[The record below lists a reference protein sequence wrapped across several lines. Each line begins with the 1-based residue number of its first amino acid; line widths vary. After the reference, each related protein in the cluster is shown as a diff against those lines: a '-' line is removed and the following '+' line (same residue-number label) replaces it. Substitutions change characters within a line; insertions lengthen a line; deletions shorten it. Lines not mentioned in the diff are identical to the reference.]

1 LTAWEVYAI
10 IVLWKGEVMKGK
22 PKIGIDIDGCIAYML
37 EGIRLEARKRFGIDF
52 DLCDVKEF
60 SLYPQG
66 MTREQINDI
75 ILDPAFLMRLPR
87 IYYAREALSILY
99 RDYEI
104 HLVSARREEVKRPT
118 EDWVHVNYMYHDEL
132 KIGHD
137 CKFRYAKKAGLKI
150 FVEDRYRNA
159 IKLAEYCDTVFMINK
174 TYNLG
179 RPVPENIIRV
189 EGWHDILEYL
199 YADE

>member
-1 LTAWEVYAI
+1 
-10 IVLWKGEVMKGK
+10 MKGK

-37 EGIRLEARKRFGIDF
+37 DPIRLEAKKRFGINF

-75 ILDPAFLMRLPR
+75 ILDHAFLMRLPV
-87 IYYAREALSILY
+87 IYYAREALSIIIK
-99 RDYEI
+99 DFES
-104 HLVSARREEVKRPT
+104 HLVSARRSEVERPT
-118 EDWVHVNYMYHDEL
+118 EDWVHINYMAHDEL
-132 KIGHD
+132 KVGHD
-137 CKFRYAKKAGLKI
+137 CKFGYAKKVGLPI

-159 IKLAEYCDTVFMINK
+159 LKLAEYCDTVYMINK

-179 RPVPENIIRV
+179 REVPENIIRV
-189 EGWHDILEYL
+189 EGWHDILEHL
-199 YADE
+199 YADI